1 MTDNLALTGHLDRSR
16 VSLQD
21 FEVRHIAH
29 QRGWSYDHAR
39 LMVMMAIFMVGH
51 NRDAVN
57 AQLDKMETETPWTP
71 QRFRRR

>member
-16 VSLQD
+16 ISLQN

-29 QRGWSYDHAR
+29 QRGWSDDYAR
-39 LMVMMAIFMVGH
+39 LMVMIAISMVGH

-57 AQLDKMETETPWTP
+57 AKLDKMETETLRTL